1 MNIKTRIAVNV
12 LNDGGIISIPTDTI
26 QGLSC
31 LPRFDD
37 SLQKL
42 VDLKKRSVEK
52 GLILLA
58 SDPVYFQDYVE
69 DISLLTQL
77 TSTIKD
83 PITYLLKASDTAPQ
97 ILLGGYDT
105 IAIRLTTNPLIMD
118 LCKYTQSA
126 LVSTS
131 ANISGLKAAKTT
143 LELRIYF
150 KDQLDYI
157 IAPNKTKNS
166 PSSIINLQTGERL
179 R

>member
-31 LPRFDD
+31 LPRFDA

-77 TSTIKD
+77 TSTNKD

-97 ILLGGYDT
+97 I
-105 IAIRLTTNPLIMD
+105 
-118 LCKYTQSA
+118 
-126 LVSTS
+126 
-131 ANISGLKAAKTT
+131 
-143 LELRIYF
+143 F
-150 KDQLDYI
+150 
-157 IAPNKTKNS
+157 
-166 PSSIINLQTGERL
+166 
-179 R
+179 

>member
-12 LNDGGIISIPTDTI
+12 LNDGGIISMPTDTI

-31 LPRFDD
+31 LPRFDE
-37 SLQKL
+37 SLKKML
-42 VDLKKRSVEK
+42 DLKKRSVEK

-77 TSTIKD
+77 TSTVKD
-83 PITYLLKASDTAPQ
+83 PVTYLLKASDTAPQ
-97 ILLGGYDT
+97 ILLGEHDT

-131 ANISGLKAAKTT
+131 ANISGLKTAKTT

-157 IAPNKTKNS
+157 IAPNKAENS